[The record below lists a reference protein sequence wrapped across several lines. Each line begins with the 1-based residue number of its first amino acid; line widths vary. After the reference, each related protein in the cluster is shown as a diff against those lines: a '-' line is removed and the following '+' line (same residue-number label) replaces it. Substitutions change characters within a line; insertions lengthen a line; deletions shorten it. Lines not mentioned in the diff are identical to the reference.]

1 MANGKLKDIGED
13 ESELVEAQVHGK
25 HKDVNEDESELVG
38 VHDELED
45 IEESEVAQ
53 GCFSL
58 ELGIPGLRISKLW
71 VRKDYLRI
79 YDHCHE
85 HCEEVRK
92 AEHLSPSAIITGQ
105 PGVGECFSS

>member
-79 YDHCHE
+79 YDHCNE
-85 HCEEVRK
+85 HCEKVRK